1 MGFAGETGSEGKG
14 VGSVRGIIV
23 SVQVVLRLEYWYSI
37 FPFRL
42 ERHKRIMLYGF
53 SLARSQ
59 SGICSFEAR
68 NIYRDSGLP
77 TIKYHGVS
85 EMTEEPE
92 PQLIRDRLEVCE
104 LDRARISLMNPALI
118 EQKKNERTTD
128 ENAKPVLEMTM
139 KEGIE
144 TVWDRFEMQQP
155 PCKYCESGLS
165 CSRCAMGP
173 CRIIP
178 PHRIRGV
185 CGADGDL
192 MVARNLLDMIATG
205 AASHS
210 DHGRDIV
217 ETLYLIGKGQ
227 TKDYGIA
234 DPEKLKRLCNEYGLE
249 TGKKTPVQLAGE
261 LSRAMLEEYGMVKN
275 TLQFLNRAP
284 KATREIWSKLDI
296 NPRGID
302 REVVE
307 AMHRVHMG
315 VGADYTN
322 MLLQGLRC
330 GLSDGWGGS
339 MMGTE
344 ISDVLFGTPSINT
357 SRVNLAVLKTD
368 NVNISVHGHNPMLS
382 EMIVKATQDR
392 ELVIL
397 ARKHGAQGINL
408 VGLCCTGNELL
419 MRKGIPMTGNHL
431 NQELVIATGALEAMV
446 VDYQCIFPSLPRT
459 ASCYHTL
466 IISTS
471 SKATIPGSY
480 FFDFHAENAYP
491 TAKAIVRMAIENFK
505 NRNPQRV
512 LIPGEPVEVTAGFSN
527 EAIKN
532 ALGGSFKPLIDL
544 IAAGK
549 IRGAV
554 GIVGCN
560 NPHVK
565 QDFGHVTLAKE
576 LIKRNILCVETGCAA
591 IASGKAG
598 LLQPEAAALAGNDL
612 RAVCESLKIP
622 PVLHMGSCVD
632 NSRIL
637 VLVAELANA
646 LNVPIHKL
654 PIAGA
659 APEWYSQK
667 AVSIGAYFVAS
678 GVYTVLGVM
687 PHISG
692 SPSVVSLL
700 TEGLKGAVNASFAV
714 EPDPVKAAVL
724 ISDHIERKRTE
735 LGI

>member
-1 MGFAGETGSEGKG
+1 MTDEPKP
-14 VGSVRGIIV
+14 III
-23 SVQVVLRLEYWYSI
+23 QERL
-37 FPFRL
+37 
-42 ERHKRIMLYGF
+42 
-53 SLARSQ
+53 
-59 SGICSFEAR
+59 
-68 NIYRDSGLP
+68 D
-77 TIKYHGVS
+77 
-85 EMTEEPE
+85 
-92 PQLIRDRLEVCE
+92 VCE
-104 LDRARISLMNPALI
+104 LDRARMALLNPAII
-118 EQKKNERTTD
+118 EQKKEARTID
-128 ENAKPVLEMTM
+128 ENAKPLLEMTM
-139 KEGIE
+139 RDGIE

-155 PCKYCESGLS
+155 PCKYCEAGLS
-165 CSRCAMGP
+165 CARCTMGP

-185 CGADGDL
+185 CGADADL
-192 MVARNLLDMIATG
+192 IVARNLLDTIATG
-205 AASHS
+205 SAAHS

-217 ETLYLIGKGQ
+217 ETLYLVGTGK

-234 DPEKLKRLCNEYGLE
+234 DPEKLKKLSAEFGISI
-249 TGKKTPVQLAGE
+249 TGKSPEKLAAE
-261 LSRAMLEEYGMVKN
+261 LGRAMLEEYGMVKN
-275 TLQFLNRAP
+275 TLQMLNRAP
-284 KATREIWSKLDI
+284 KATRDIWTKLGI
-296 NPRGID
+296 SPRGID
-302 REVVE
+302 REVVDC
-307 AMHRVHMG
+307 MHRVQMG
-315 VGADYTN
+315 VGADYTG

-330 GLSDGWGGS
+330 SLADGWGGS
-339 MMGTE
+339 MMGTD
-344 ISDVLFGTPSINT
+344 ISDVLFGTPTIKSST
-357 SRVNLAVLKTD
+357 MNLAVMKAD
-368 NVNISVHGHNPMLS
+368 HVNISVHGHNPVLS
-382 EMIVKATQDR
+382 EVIVKAVADP
-392 ELVIL
+392 ELKAL
-397 ARKHGAQGINL
+397 AQKYGAKGINL
-408 VGLCCTGNELL
+408 VGMCCTGSELM

-431 NQELVIATGALEAMV
+431 NQELIIATGALEAMV

-459 ASCYHTL
+459 ASCFHTL

-480 FFDFHAENAYP
+480 FFDFHAENAYL
-491 TAKAIVRMAIENFK
+491 TAKAIVRMAVENFK

-512 LIPGEPVEVTAGFSN
+512 IIPGEPVPVMTGFSN

-565 QDFGHVTLAKE
+565 HDFGHITLTKE

-598 LLQPEAAALAGNDL
+598 LLRPEAASLAGDDL

-637 VLVAELANA
+637 VLAAELAGA
-646 LNVPIHKL
+646 LSVPIHKL

-687 PHISG
+687 PHIAG
-692 SPSVVSLL
+692 SPAVVSLL
-700 TEGLKGAVNASFAV
+700 TQGLKGAVNASFSV
-714 EPDPVKAAVL
+714 EPDPVKASVL

>member
-1 MGFAGETGSEGKG
+1 MADEPKP
-14 VGSVRGIIV
+14 III
-23 SVQVVLRLEYWYSI
+23 QERL
-37 FPFRL
+37 
-42 ERHKRIMLYGF
+42 
-53 SLARSQ
+53 
-59 SGICSFEAR
+59 
-68 NIYRDSGLP
+68 D
-77 TIKYHGVS
+77 
-85 EMTEEPE
+85 
-92 PQLIRDRLEVCE
+92 VCE
-104 LDRARISLMNPALI
+104 LDRARMALLNPALI
-118 EQKKNERTTD
+118 EQKKEARTID
-128 ENAKPVLEMTM
+128 ENAKPILEVTM
-139 KEGIE
+139 KEGHE

-155 PCKYCESGLS
+155 PCKYCEAGLS
-165 CSRCAMGP
+165 CSRCTMGP

-185 CGADGDL
+185 CGADADL
-192 MVARNLLDMIATG
+192 IVARNLLDTIATG
-205 AASHS
+205 SAAHS

-217 ETLYLIGKGQ
+217 ETLCLVGFGK

-234 DPEKLKRLCNEYGLE
+234 DPEKLRKISVEFGISTEGKTTEKLAAELGLAL
-249 TGKKTPVQLAGE
+249 LA
-261 LSRAMLEEYGMVKN
+261 EYGMVKN

-284 KATREIWSKLDI
+284 KATREMWNKLGI
-296 NPRGID
+296 TPRGID
-302 REVVE
+302 REVVDC
-307 AMHRVHMG
+307 MHRIQMG
-315 VGADYTN
+315 VGADYTG

-330 GLSDGWGGS
+330 SLSDGWGGS
-339 MMGTE
+339 MMGTD
-344 ISDVLFGTPSINT
+344 ISDVLFGTPTIKSST
-357 SRVNLAVLKTD
+357 MNLAVMKAD
-368 NVNISVHGHNPMLS
+368 HVNISVHGHNPVLS
-382 EMIVKATQDR
+382 EVIVKAVADP
-392 ELVIL
+392 EMKAL
-397 ARKHGAQGINL
+397 AQKYGAKGINL
-408 VGLCCTGNELL
+408 VGMCCTGSELM

-431 NQELVIATGALEAMV
+431 NQELIIATGALEAMV

-480 FFDFHAENAYP
+480 FFDFHAENAYL
-491 TAKAIVRMAIENFK
+491 TAKAIVRMAVENYK
-505 NRNPQRV
+505 NRNQQRV
-512 LIPGEPVEVTAGFSN
+512 LIPGKPVPVMTGLSN

-560 NPHVK
+560 NPHIK
-565 QDFGHVTLAKE
+565 HDYGHVTLSKE
-576 LIKRNILCVETGCAA
+576 LIKKNILCVETGCAA

-598 LLQPEAAALAGNDL
+598 LLRPEAASLAGDDL

-632 NSRIL
+632 NARIL
-637 VLVAELANA
+637 VLAAELGNA

-692 SPSVVSLL
+692 SPHVVSLL

-714 EPDPVKAAVL
+714 EPDPVKASVL

>member
-1 MGFAGETGSEGKG
+1 MAGEPKP
-14 VGSVRGIIV
+14 VLVRE
-23 SVQVVLRLEYWYSI
+23 RL
-37 FPFRL
+37 
-42 ERHKRIMLYGF
+42 
-53 SLARSQ
+53 
-59 SGICSFEAR
+59 
-68 NIYRDSGLP
+68 D
-77 TIKYHGVS
+77 
-85 EMTEEPE
+85 
-92 PQLIRDRLEVCE
+92 VCE
-104 LDRARISLMNPALI
+104 LDRARMSLLNPALI
-118 EQKKNERTTD
+118 EQKIEARTID
-128 ENAKPVLEMTM
+128 ENAKPILELTM

-155 PCKYCESGLS
+155 PCKYCEAGTS
-165 CSRCAMGP
+165 CSRCTMGP

-185 CGADGDL
+185 CGADADL
-192 MVARNLLDMIATG
+192 IVARNLLDTIATG
-205 AASHS
+205 AAAHS

-217 ETLYLIGKGQ
+217 ETLYLVGSGK

-234 DPEKLKRLCNEYGLE
+234 DPEKLKRLCTEYGIAVD
-249 TGKKTPVQLAGE
+249 KKTTDKLAAE
-261 LSRAMLEEYGMVKN
+261 LGRAMLEEYGMVKN

-284 KATREIWSKLDI
+284 KGTREIWANLGIS
-296 NPRGID
+296 PRGID

-307 AMHRVHMG
+307 CMHRVHMG
-315 VGADYTN
+315 VGADYLN
-322 MLLQGLRC
+322 VLVQGLRC
-330 GLSDGWGGS
+330 SLADGWGGS
-339 MMGTE
+339 MIGTDV
-344 ISDVLFGTPSINT
+344 SDVLFGTPAIQT
-357 SRVNLAVLKTD
+357 SKVNLAVLKED
-368 NVNISVHGHNPMLS
+368 RVNIAVHGHNPVLS
-382 EMIVKATQDR
+382 EMVVKAVADP
-392 ELVIL
+392 ELL
-397 ARKHGAQGINL
+397 ALAKKNGAQGINL

-419 MRKGIPMTGNHL
+419 MRKGIPMSGNHL
-431 NQELVIATGALEAMV
+431 NQELIIATGALELMI

-466 IISTS
+466 IVSTC

-480 FFDFHAENAYP
+480 FFDFSPENGYM
-491 TAKAIVRMAIENFK
+491 TAKAIVRMAVENFK
-505 NRNPQRV
+505 NRNAQRV
-512 LIPGEPVEVTAGFSN
+512 LIPGEPVPLMSGFSN
-527 EAIKN
+527 EAIKG

-565 QDFGHVTLAKE
+565 HDYGHVTLAKE
-576 LIKRNILCVETGCAA
+576 LIRKNILCVETGCAA

-598 LLQPEAAALAGNDL
+598 LLQPEAAALAGDDL

-637 VLVAELANA
+637 VLAAELGNA

-654 PIAGA
+654 PVAGA

-667 AVSIGAYFVAS
+667 AVSIGSYFVAS

-687 PHISG
+687 PHITG
-692 SPSVVSLL
+692 SPAVVSLL

-714 EPDPVKAAVL
+714 EPDPVKAADL
-724 ISDHIERKRTE
+724 ISGHIERKRTE

>member
-1 MGFAGETGSEGKG
+1 MA
-14 VGSVRGIIV
+14 
-23 SVQVVLRLEYWYSI
+23 
-37 FPFRL
+37 
-42 ERHKRIMLYGF
+42 
-53 SLARSQ
+53 
-59 SGICSFEAR
+59 
-68 NIYRDSGLP
+68 
-77 TIKYHGVS
+77 
-85 EMTEEPE
+85 EEPK
-92 PQLIRDRLEVCE
+92 PQLIRERLDVCE
-104 LDRARISLMNPALI
+104 LDRARMSLLNPQLI
-118 EQKKNERTTD
+118 GQKMESRTID

-139 KEGIE
+139 REGIE

-155 PCKYCESGLS
+155 PCKFCESGLS

-178 PHRIRGV
+178 PHRVRGV

-192 MVARNLLDMIATG
+192 IVARNLLDMIATG
-205 AASHS
+205 AAAHS
-210 DHGRDIV
+210 DHGRDIA
-217 ETLYLIGKGQ
+217 ETLYLFGQGKAE
-227 TKDYGIA
+227 DYGIA
-234 DPEKLKRLCNEYGLE
+234 DPEKLLRLCAEYGIV
-249 TGKKTPVQLAGE
+249 TAGKTPKQQAAE
-261 LSRAMLEEYGMVKN
+261 LGLAMLEEYGMVKN
-275 TLQFLNRAP
+275 TLTFLNRAP
-284 KATREIWSKLDI
+284 TGTREVWDRAGIT
-296 NPRGID
+296 PRGID
-302 REVVE
+302 REVVDS
-307 AMHRVHMG
+307 MHRVQMG

-330 GLSDGWGGS
+330 SLSDGWGGS
-339 MMGTE
+339 MIGTE
-344 ISDVLFGTPSINT
+344 VSDVLFGTPSINK
-357 SRVNLAVLKTD
+357 SKVNLAVLKTD
-368 NVNISVHGHNPMLS
+368 EVNISVHGHNPMLS
-382 EMIVKATQDR
+382 EMVVKAIRDPEMQA
-392 ELVIL
+392 L
-397 ARKHGAQGINL
+397 AKTYGAKGINL

-419 MRKGIPMTGNHL
+419 MRQGIPMSGNHL
-431 NQELVIATGALEAMV
+431 NQELVIATGALEAMI

-480 FFDFHAENAYP
+480 FFDFRAENAYL
-491 TAKAIVRMAIENFK
+491 TAKAIVRMAVENYK

-560 NPHVK
+560 NPKVK
-565 QDFGHVTLAKE
+565 HDYGHVTLAKE
-576 LIKRNILCVETGCAA
+576 LIKKNILCVETGCAA

-598 LLQPEAAALAGNDL
+598 LLQPEAAALAGSDL
-612 RAVCESLKIP
+612 RAVCESLRIP

-637 VLVAELANA
+637 TLAAELGNA

-654 PIAGA
+654 PLAGA

-687 PHISG
+687 PKISG
-692 SPSVVSLL
+692 SPAVVSLL
-700 TEGLKGAVNASFAV
+700 TDGLKGAVNAGFAV

-724 ISDHIERKRTE
+724 IENHIERKRTE

>member
-1 MGFAGETGSEGKG
+1 MA
-14 VGSVRGIIV
+14 
-23 SVQVVLRLEYWYSI
+23 
-37 FPFRL
+37 
-42 ERHKRIMLYGF
+42 
-53 SLARSQ
+53 
-59 SGICSFEAR
+59 
-68 NIYRDSGLP
+68 
-77 TIKYHGVS
+77 
-85 EMTEEPE
+85 EEPK
-92 PQLIRDRLEVCE
+92 PTLIREKLDVCE
-104 LDRARISLMNPALI
+104 LDRARMSLLNPVLI
-118 EQKKNERTTD
+118 EQKKNERTID
-128 ENAKPVLEMTM
+128 ENAKPVLELMM
-139 KEGIE
+139 REGME

-155 PCKYCESGLS
+155 TCKYCEAGTS
-165 CSRCAMGP
+165 CSRCTMGP
-173 CRIIP
+173 CRVIP

-185 CGADGDL
+185 CGADADL
-192 MVARNLLDMIATG
+192 IVSRNLLDMIATG
-205 AASHS
+205 AAAHS
-210 DHGRDIV
+210 DHGRDIA
-217 ETLYLIGKGQ
+217 ETLYLLGTGKAP
-227 TKDYGIA
+227 DYAIT
-234 DPEKLKRLCNEYGLE
+234 DKEKLLRICTEYNIKTE
-249 TGKKTPVQLAGE
+249 GKKPEQLAAE
-261 LSRAMLEEYGMVKN
+261 LGGAMLDEYGMRKN

-284 KATREIWSKLDI
+284 KATREIWDKLGI
-296 NPRGID
+296 TPRGID
-302 REVVE
+302 REVVDS
-307 AMHRVHMG
+307 MHRMQMG
-315 VGADYTN
+315 VGADYVN
-322 MLLQGLRC
+322 ILLQGLRTS
-330 GLSDGWGGS
+330 LSDGWGGS
-339 MMGTE
+339 MIGTE
-344 ISDVLFGTPSINT
+344 VSDILFGTPTIN
-357 SRVNLAVLKTD
+357 SSKMNLAVLKED
-368 NVNISVHGHNPMLS
+368 HVNISVHGHNPVLS
-382 EMIVKATQDR
+382 EVIVRAIDDPEMKA
-392 ELVIL
+392 L
-397 ARKHGAQGINL
+397 ALKHGAKGINL
-408 VGLCCTGNELL
+408 VGMCCTGNELL

-431 NQELVIATGALEAMV
+431 NQELIIATGALEVMV

-480 FFDFHAENAYP
+480 FFDFHAEDAYL
-491 TAKAIVRMAIENFK
+491 TAKAIVRMAVENFR

-512 LIPGEPVEVTAGFSN
+512 MIPGEPVLVMAGFSN

-532 ALGGSFKPLIDL
+532 ALGGSLKPLIDL

-565 QDFGHVTLAKE
+565 HDFGHVTLAKE

-598 LLQPEAAALAGNDL
+598 LLRPEAAALAGNDL
-612 RAVCESLKIP
+612 MAVCESLKIP

-637 VLVAELANA
+637 VLAAELGNA

-687 PHISG
+687 PHITG
-692 SPSVVSLL
+692 SPATVSLL
-700 TEGLKGAVNASFAV
+700 TEGLKGVVNASFSV
-714 EPDPVKAAVL
+714 EPDPVKASVL

>member
-1 MGFAGETGSEGKG
+1 MTDEPKP
-14 VGSVRGIIV
+14 III
-23 SVQVVLRLEYWYSI
+23 QERL
-37 FPFRL
+37 
-42 ERHKRIMLYGF
+42 
-53 SLARSQ
+53 
-59 SGICSFEAR
+59 
-68 NIYRDSGLP
+68 D
-77 TIKYHGVS
+77 
-85 EMTEEPE
+85 
-92 PQLIRDRLEVCE
+92 VCE
-104 LDRARISLMNPALI
+104 LDRARMALLNPALI
-118 EQKKNERTTD
+118 EQKKEARTID
-128 ENAKPVLEMTM
+128 ENAKPLLEMTM
-139 KEGIE
+139 RDGIE
-144 TVWDRFEMQQP
+144 TVWDRYEIQQP
-155 PCKYCESGLS
+155 PCKYCEAGLS
-165 CSRCAMGP
+165 CARCTMGP

-185 CGADGDL
+185 CGADADL
-192 MVARNLLDMIATG
+192 IVARNLLDTIATG
-205 AASHS
+205 SAAHS

-217 ETLYLIGKGQ
+217 ETLYLVGTGK

-234 DPEKLKRLCNEYGLE
+234 DPEKLKKLSAEFGIS
-249 TGKKTPVQLAGE
+249 TAGKTSEKLAAE
-261 LSRAMLEEYGMVKN
+261 LGRAMLEEYGMVKN
-275 TLQFLNRAP
+275 TLQMLNRAP
-284 KATREIWSKLDI
+284 KATRDIWTKLGI
-296 NPRGID
+296 SPRGID
-302 REVVE
+302 REVVDC
-307 AMHRVHMG
+307 MHRVQMG
-315 VGADYTN
+315 VGADYTG

-330 GLSDGWGGS
+330 SLSDGWGGS
-339 MMGTE
+339 MMGTD
-344 ISDVLFGTPSINT
+344 ISDVLFGTPTIKSST
-357 SRVNLAVLKTD
+357 MNLAVMKAD
-368 NVNISVHGHNPMLS
+368 HVNISVHGHNPVLS
-382 EMIVKATQDR
+382 EVIVKAVADP
-392 ELVIL
+392 ELKAL
-397 ARKHGAQGINL
+397 AQKYGAKGINL
-408 VGLCCTGNELL
+408 VGMCCTGSELL

-431 NQELVIATGALEAMV
+431 NQELIIATGALEAMV

-459 ASCYHTL
+459 ASCFHTL

-480 FFDFHAENAYP
+480 FFDFHAENGYL
-491 TAKAIVRMAIENFK
+491 TAKAIVRMAVENFK

-512 LIPGEPVEVTAGFSN
+512 IIPGEPVPVMTGFSN

-565 QDFGHVTLAKE
+565 HDFGHITLTKE
-576 LIKRNILCVETGCAA
+576 LIKKNILCVETGCAA

-598 LLQPEAAALAGNDL
+598 LLRPEAAALAGNDL

-637 VLVAELANA
+637 VLAAELGNA

-687 PHISG
+687 PHITG
-692 SPSVVSLL
+692 SPNVVSLL
-700 TEGLKGAVNASFAV
+700 TEGLKGAVNASFSV
-714 EPDPVKAAVL
+714 EPDPVKASVL

>member
-1 MGFAGETGSEGKG
+1 M
-14 VGSVRGIIV
+14 
-23 SVQVVLRLEYWYSI
+23 
-37 FPFRL
+37 P
-42 ERHKRIMLYGF
+42 
-53 SLARSQ
+53 
-59 SGICSFEAR
+59 
-68 NIYRDSGLP
+68 
-77 TIKYHGVS
+77 
-85 EMTEEPE
+85 EEPK
-92 PQLIRDRLEVCE
+92 PQLIRERLDVCE
-104 LDRARISLMNPALI
+104 LDRARMSLLNPALI

-128 ENAKPVLEMTM
+128 ENAKPVLELMM
-139 KEGIE
+139 REGIE

-155 PCKYCESGLS
+155 SCKYCEAGTS

-178 PHRIRGV
+178 PNRIRGV
-185 CGADGDL
+185 CGADADL
-192 MVARNLLDMIATG
+192 IVSRNLLDMIATG
-205 AASHS
+205 AAAHS

-217 ETLYLIGKGQ
+217 ETLYLVGTGK
-227 TKDYGIA
+227 TKEYAITDMEKLQRICKEYGIKT
-234 DPEKLKRLCNEYGLE
+234 D
-249 TGKKTPVQLAGE
+249 GKKPEQLAAE
-261 LSRAMLEEYGMVKN
+261 LGGAMLDEYGMRKN

-284 KATREIWSKLDI
+284 KATREIWNKLGI
-296 NPRGID
+296 TPRGID
-302 REVVE
+302 REVVDS
-307 AMHRVHMG
+307 MHRIQMG
-315 VGADYTN
+315 VGADYVN
-322 MLLQGLRC
+322 ILLQGLRTS
-330 GLSDGWGGS
+330 LSDGWGGS
-339 MMGTE
+339 MIGTE
-344 ISDVLFGTPSINT
+344 VSDILFGTPTIT
-357 SRVNLAVLKTD
+357 SSKMNLAVMKAD
-368 NVNISVHGHNPMLS
+368 HVNISVHGHNPVLS
-382 EMIVKATQDR
+382 EVIVKAVADP
-392 ELVIL
+392 ELKAL
-397 ARKHGAQGINL
+397 AQKYGAKGINL
-408 VGLCCTGNELL
+408 VGMCCTGNELL

-431 NQELVIATGALEAMV
+431 NQELIIATGALEAMV

-480 FFDFHAENAYP
+480 FFDFHAEDAYL
-491 TAKAIVRMAIENFK
+491 TAKAIVRMAVENYR

-512 LIPGEPVEVTAGFSN
+512 LIPGEPVPVMAGFSN

-565 QDFGHVTLAKE
+565 HDFGHVTLAKE

-598 LLQPEAAALAGNDL
+598 LLRPEAASLAGDGL

-637 VLVAELANA
+637 VLAAELGNA

-692 SPSVVSLL
+692 SPATVSLL
-700 TEGLKGAVNASFAV
+700 TEGLKGVVNASFAV
-714 EPDPVKAAVL
+714 EPDPSKAAVL
-724 ISDHIERKRTE
+724 ISDHIERKRTD

>member
-1 MGFAGETGSEGKG
+1 MA
-14 VGSVRGIIV
+14 
-23 SVQVVLRLEYWYSI
+23 
-37 FPFRL
+37 
-42 ERHKRIMLYGF
+42 
-53 SLARSQ
+53 
-59 SGICSFEAR
+59 
-68 NIYRDSGLP
+68 
-77 TIKYHGVS
+77 
-85 EMTEEPE
+85 EEPK
-92 PQLIRDRLEVCE
+92 PTLIRERLDVCE
-104 LDRARISLMNPALI
+104 LDRARMSLLNPALI
-118 EQKKNERTTD
+118 NQKKEERTTD
-128 ENAKPVLEMTM
+128 ENAKPILELMM
-139 KEGIE
+139 REGME

-155 PCKYCESGLS
+155 PCKYCEAGTS
-165 CSRCAMGP
+165 CSRCTMGP

-185 CGADGDL
+185 CGADADL
-192 MVARNLLDMIATG
+192 IVSRNLLDMIATG
-205 AASHS
+205 AAAHS
-210 DHGRDIV
+210 DHGRDIA
-217 ETLYLIGKGQ
+217 ETLYLLGTGKA
-227 TKDYGIA
+227 TDYAIT
-234 DPEKLKRLCNEYGLE
+234 DHEKLERICKEYSIKTE
-249 TGKKTPVQLAGE
+249 GKKPEQLAAE
-261 LSRAMLEEYGMVKN
+261 LGGAMLDEYGMRKN
-275 TLQFLNRAP
+275 TLQFINRAP
-284 KATREIWSKLDI
+284 KATREIWSNLGI
-296 NPRGID
+296 TPRGID
-302 REVVE
+302 REVVDS
-307 AMHRVHMG
+307 MHRVQMG
-315 VGADYTN
+315 VGADYVN
-322 MLLQGLRC
+322 MLLQGLRTS
-330 GLSDGWGGS
+330 LSDGWGGS
-339 MMGTE
+339 MIGTE
-344 ISDVLFGTPSINT
+344 VSDILFGTPTIT
-357 SRVNLAVLKTD
+357 SSKMNLAVLKED
-368 NVNISVHGHNPMLS
+368 HVNISVHGHNPVLS
-382 EMIVKATQDR
+382 EVIVQAVEDPELKA
-392 ELVIL
+392 L
-397 ARKHGAQGINL
+397 ALKYGAKGINL
-408 VGLCCTGNELL
+408 VGMCCTGNELL

-431 NQELVIATGALEAMV
+431 NQELIIATGALEAMV

-480 FFDFHAENAYP
+480 FFDFHTEDAYL
-491 TAKAIVRMAIENFK
+491 TAKAIVRMAVENYK
-505 NRNPQRV
+505 NRNHQRV
-512 LIPGEPVEVTAGFSN
+512 LIPGEPMPVMAGFSN

-544 IAAGK
+544 IATGK

-565 QDFGHVTLAKE
+565 HDFGHVTLAKE
-576 LIKRNILCVETGCAA
+576 LIRRNILCVETGCAA

-598 LLQPEAAALAGNDL
+598 LLRPEAAALAGNDL

-637 VLVAELANA
+637 VLAAELGNA

-687 PHISG
+687 PHITG
-692 SPSVVSLL
+692 SPATVSLL
-700 TEGLKGAVNASFAV
+700 TEGLKGVVNASFSV

-724 ISDHIERKRTE
+724 ISDHIERKRIE